1 MAADDAWSAEI
12 KRLPFTP
19 DPLALD
25 EDLAERLLDG
35 DLRPDQAPPGYAEVA
50 ALLAAAVAAPS
61 PAELAGQEAALAE
74 LRAATRAR
82 RALPRATGRPGR
94 RRRVGLLVAVAV
106 CGLSTTG
113 IAAATTGT
121 LPDPIRNAAR
131 RILATVDDATSMP
144 STTPGRQ
151 PAPGTGDGAA
161 VGATSEGQ
169 GARPAGVPEATVGPG
184 AVNDDPCRA
193 SKVGKGADRS
203 KKPNAV
209 TSQARSKRLVTPTT
223 SPASVRNPNQTAPG
237 ATGRRSIPRPTA
249 MGVDRAASRPRTRGA
264 SPGRDGRDHLRT
276 AVAAARRRGGRSR
289 QGRAG
294 PSPRRADDRDGA
306 TRWNGNLAARVPGLT
321 GFAVPAVVGLVPLIL
336 EPLVGLVIALVGSVR
351 PLGWLGA

>member
-19 DPLALD
+19 DPDPLAVD
-25 EDLAERLLDG
+25 DDLAERLLDG
-35 DLRPDQAPPGYAEVA
+35 DLPPDQTPPGYAEVA
-50 ALLAAAVAAPS
+50 ALQAAAVAAPS

-82 RALPRATGRPGR
+82 RAIPSGSGKPSR

-121 LPDPIRNAAR
+121 LPDPIRDTAR
-131 RILATVDDATSMP
+131 RIFATVDDATSMP

-151 PAPGTGDGAA
+151 PPPSTGDGAA

-169 GARPAGVPEATVGPG
+169 GPRPAGVPETTAGPG
-184 AVNDDPCRA
+184 AVNDDRCRA

-203 KKPNAV
+203 KQPNAV
-209 TSQARSKRLVTPTT
+209 TSQAPVEAAGDADNLT
-223 SPASVRNPNQTAPG
+223 SQCRK
-237 ATGRRSIPRPTA
+237 
-249 MGVDRAASRPRTRGA
+249 SRPDGTGGTGQENHPPSDGHGRGQSGDPPPDA
-264 SPGRDGRDHLRT
+264 GSKPGQGQPGPPPNSSGGSPEKGRPPETG
-276 AVAAARRRGGRSR
+276 
-289 QGRAG
+289 
-294 PSPRRADDRDGA
+294 PRR
-306 TRWNGNLAARVPGLT
+306 T
-321 GFAVPAVVGLVPLIL
+321 
-336 EPLVGLVIALVGSVR
+336 
-351 PLGWLGA
+351 